1 MNFPMKKS
9 LLALTVSLTTFGAAS
24 TFAADTF
31 DLQALIA
38 AAKQEAPL
46 TVYDS
51 TGKIVQQA
59 ESFSKKYGIQATG
72 IKAKASQILEIVSRE
87 ARAGNVKADVAI
99 LADAPAG
106 MEQLL
111 SKGYVTSWV
120 PTDLAVNIP
129 ATYQNPLTVVL
140 APNIWAYNTG
150 LYDTCPVTNVWQLT
164 KPEWRG
170 KVAMQDPL
178 GKPSYTDWFNQLATH
193 HDKAMADAYQ
203 AEFGKPLKTKENS
216 ATAAFIKALAEN
228 HPLVTSSDTE
238 AADAVGA
245 PDVKDSFIGMV
256 SAAKF
261 RQNENGMKLGICADM
276 VPFSGWSYPGLGF
289 ITTGT
294 KSPNAAKLFIH
305 YMMTAEGIAPQGVD
319 GKISTNQTVKL
330 PDNEPAGIDKVRDQI
345 MGYDAST
352 AKSDW
357 ESRQDWQDLWSLS
370 FKK

>member
-1 MNFPMKKS
+1 MNFPIKQS
-9 LLALTVSLTTFGAAS
+9 LLALSVGLTTLGSVSAS
-24 TFAADTF
+24 AADSF

-51 TGKIVQQA
+51 TGKIVKQA

-106 MEQLL
+106 IEQLL

-120 PTDLAVNIP
+120 PTDLAEHIP
-129 ATYQNPLTVVL
+129 ATYQSPLTVVL

-150 LYDTCPVTNVWQLT
+150 LYDTCPVTNIWQLT
-164 KPEWRG
+164 ESKWRG

-203 AEFGKPLKTKENS
+203 AEFGKPLKTSESS

-238 AADAVGA
+238 AANAVGA
-245 PDVKDSFIGMV
+245 PDVKDSFVGMV

-261 RQNENGMKLGICADM
+261 RNNKNGMKLGLCADM
-276 VPFSGWSYPGLGF
+276 VPFSGWSYPGLGL
-289 ITTGT
+289 ITTGS

-305 YMMTAEGIAPQGVD
+305 YMLTAEGIAPQGVD
-319 GKISTNQTVKL
+319 GKMSTNQTVTL
-330 PDNEPAGIDKVRDQI
+330 PANEPSGIDNVRDQI